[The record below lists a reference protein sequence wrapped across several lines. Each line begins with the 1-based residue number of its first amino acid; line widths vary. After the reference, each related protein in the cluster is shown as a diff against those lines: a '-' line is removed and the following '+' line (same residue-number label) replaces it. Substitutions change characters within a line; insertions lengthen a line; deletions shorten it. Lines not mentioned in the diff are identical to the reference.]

1 MLSLI
6 KKLRL
11 KAYIALFRMLPIQK
25 NKIIC
30 WSDNLK
36 SYGCSPK
43 YIAEY
48 LAKNRRGKYDIVW
61 VFNEDAK
68 IPDNIPDGIRV
79 VRYFSIDYL
88 RELHTAHIIICNC
101 RMAPALMF
109 KKRKGQKYIQTWHS
123 SLRLKKIE
131 GDTNLPE
138 AYIESARKDSANI
151 DLLISGCEFSTDIFR
166 RAFWY
171 NGEIF
176 GCGTPRCDI
185 FFESSTARSKMCG
198 DLGINEKSK
207 VLLYAPTFRK
217 DYKAN
222 DLGLDY
228 AALKS
233 ALEKR
238 FSDEWTIIYR
248 YHPNV
253 TDNTDAS
260 QLPVWLKNG
269 TRYSDMQI
277 LLAGCD
283 ALITDYSSCMF
294 DAAVAGKP
302 CFLYAPD
309 LEDYLANERGLY
321 FDIKSLPFDV
331 ALSNEELCEKINQFE
346 AERYS
351 NDIKEFL
358 NEVGSYEDG
367 HAAERIAERI
377 DKM

>member
-6 KKLRL
+6 KKLRIQ
-11 KAYIALFRMLPIQK
+11 AYIALFRILPIQK

-48 LAKNRRGKYDIVW
+48 LAKNRKGKYDIVW

-68 IPDNIPDGIRV
+68 IPDNIPEGIRV

-109 KKRKGQKYIQTWHS
+109 KKRNGQKYIQTWHS

-131 GDTNLPE
+131 GDTNLPDSYVE
-138 AYIESARKDSANI
+138 TAKKDSANI
-151 DLLISGCEFSTDIFR
+151 DLLISGCGFSTDIFR

-185 FFESSTARSKMCG
+185 FFENSTARGKMCE
-198 DLGINEKSK
+198 DLGINKTNK

-253 TDNTDAS
+253 IDTTDS
-260 QLPVWLKNG
+260 SKLPAWLKNG

-309 LEDYLANERGLY
+309 LEDYLENERGLY

-331 ALSNEELCEKINQFE
+331 ALSNEELCDKINRFE
-346 AERYS
+346 TEKYS

-358 NEVGSYEDG
+358 SEVGSYEDG
-367 HAAERIAERI
+367 HASERIAERI

>member
-11 KAYIALFRMLPIQK
+11 KAYIALFRILPVQK

-48 LAKNRRGKYDIVW
+48 LAKHRNGKYDIVW
-61 VFNEDAK
+61 VFNEEAK
-68 IPDNIPDGIRV
+68 IPDNIPDGIRI

-123 SLRLKKIE
+123 SLRLKTIE
-131 GDTNLPE
+131 GDTKLP
-138 AYIESARKDSANI
+138 DSYVEIAKQDSKNI

-171 NGEIF
+171 DGEIF
-176 GCGTPRCDI
+176 GSGTPRCDI
-185 FFESSTARSKMCG
+185 FFENSTARSKMCE
-198 DLGINEKSK
+198 DLGIKETNK

-228 AALKS
+228 GMLKS

-253 TDNTDAS
+253 TDNTDVS
-260 QLPVWLKNG
+260 QLPDWLKNG

-302 CFLYAPD
+302 CFLYTPD

-321 FDIKSLPFDV
+321 FDIRSLPFDV
-331 ALSNEELCEKINQFE
+331 ALSNDELCNAINHFDDEK
-346 AERYS
+346 YS
-351 NDIKEFL
+351 NDIKKFL
-358 NEVGSYEDG
+358 SKVGSFEDG